1 MWTTLLYGS
10 ETWTLRKE
18 DIRKLEALEMWLWG
32 TEKISWTDRVT
43 NEEDMG
49 RVEGGHI
56 VRNDDLLM
64 EVIEGRM
71 VEKRYQGSP
80 RLGMFDEVNDD
91 TTRGF
96 EKKGRRSINLEILYA
111 MDLPLGNALRER

>member
-1 MWTTLLYGS
+1 M
-10 ETWTLRKE
+10 E